1 MQRKLNEAFLADYCH
16 RFCEQVSDPFFLS
29 KEVIDG
35 KAILSLTPSKQ
46 VNFFILKTLF
56 TSWQEEMKRLES
68 PYFNFRDS
76 EVRNAMVSFMNL
88 LSQKIEIRKADFD
101 PLLKEAVDQTVR
113 ILIDPAGFTIREF
126 DKRGLEK
133 VSEKTLKTFFK
144 YVKVYKGEFEELA
157 SGVDGVSASE
167 FGDLLVDHFS
177 ELDPEEELRNHLD
190 ILSQV
195 AEIRVEDLFEAEEAV
210 ELEEL
215 DTFQPEFEDEPEEEA
230 LPAPDSAFENPE
242 TYKEAERFI
251 SNQEGDPSEA
261 SRELVY
267 QEEED
272 REFED
277 EEEPSIETEEH
288 PEAEFEEDL
297 DVEEKQTEPVQ
308 FGEDPDTQEL
318 NDRFESKNVTVV
330 TEKQTRISSVSEA
343 ISLANKQLFIKDLFD
358 SDVEAFEAAIA
369 QIEECASFD
378 EAVEMIVHQHAK
390 VRDWDMNSDEVKEL
404 LKVVFR
410 RFR

>member
-16 RFCEQVSDPFFLS
+16 RFCEAVSDPFFQS
-29 KEVIDG
+29 KEAIDG

-46 VNFFILKTLF
+46 VNFFVLRTLF

-88 LSQKIEIRKADFD
+88 LSQKIEIRKVDFD
-101 PLLKEAVDQTVR
+101 PLLKQAVDQTVR

-126 DKRGLEK
+126 DQRGLEK

-144 YVKVYKGEFEELA
+144 YVKVYKEEFDELVT
-157 SGVDGVSASE
+157 GVDGISTSE
-167 FGDLLVDHFS
+167 FSDLLIDHFS

-190 ILSQV
+190 LLSQV
-195 AEIRVEDLFEAEEAV
+195 AEIRVEDLFEAEEA
-210 ELEEL
+210 LDEEV
-215 DTFQPEFEDEPEEEA
+215 DTFDPEFDDGPVGEQEPEVSSQYEDSVETDEEA
-230 LPAPDSAFENPE
+230 A
-242 TYKEAERFI
+242 RFI
-251 SNQEGDPSEA
+251 SNQEAEPSYA
-261 SRELVY
+261 AREPGY
-267 QEEED
+267 QEEEEPD
-272 REFED
+272 FDEEEDSLVETSEHPLDED
-277 EEEPSIETEEH
+277 EEELGDETKS
-288 PEAEFEEDL
+288 EAEQFEDE
-297 DVEEKQTEPVQ
+297 
-308 FGEDPDTQEL
+308 PDTQEL
-318 NDRFESKNVTVV
+318 NDRFESKNVVAV
-330 TEKQTRISSVSEA
+330 TEKQTRISSVMEA
-343 ISLANKQLFIKDLFD
+343 ITLANKQLFIKDLFG
-358 SDVEAFEAAIA
+358 SDPGAFEGAIA
-369 QIEECASFD
+369 QVEECTSFD